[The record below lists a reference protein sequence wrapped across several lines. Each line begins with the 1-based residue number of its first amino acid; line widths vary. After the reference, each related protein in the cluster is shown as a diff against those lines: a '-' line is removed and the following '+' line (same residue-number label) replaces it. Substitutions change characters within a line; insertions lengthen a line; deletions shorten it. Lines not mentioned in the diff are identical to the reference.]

1 MVKMT
6 LKGYH
11 TTNID
16 ARYMSGTHI
25 KGYKKLKNK
34 KNKIKKNKECDNDDE
49 TKN

>member
-1 MVKMT
+1 MVEMT
-6 LKGYH
+6 QKGYN

-16 ARYMSGTHI
+16 ARYWSGTHI

-49 TKN
+49 NEN